1 MSSHSE
7 MILKILM
14 LDSGIIPFASYIS
27 RAHSEE
33 EMNLIDKRIANLE
46 PAQRRLVKRKF
57 RKLWRK
63 SVRFL
68 DARRVSLGRSHLYR
82 FTCGLNTKSP
92 TSAQRRARRSAVVM
106 YLQFSSINDTR
117 W

>member
-14 LDSGIIPFASYIS
+14 LDLGIIPFAPHLTRSYS
-27 RAHSEE
+27 TE
-33 EMNLIDKRIANLE
+33 EMNLIDKRIENLE
-46 PAQRRLVKRKF
+46 PAQRRMVKRKF

-68 DARRVSLGRSHLYR
+68 DDRRTSLGRSQLYR
-82 FTCGLNTKSP
+82 FTCGLNTKEPSP
-92 TSAQRRARRSAVVM
+92 AHRRARRAAVVM
-106 YLQFSSINDTR
+106 YLQHSLINDVR